1 MKNLTAESSN
11 VIVGEITGVSGVKG
25 WVKVFSHTEPRINIV
40 KYNPWLIASHKEAA
54 SKEINWKAV
63 KVLNGRS
70 QGKTIVAQIEG
81 VIDRDQAH
89 SMIGTQIAI
98 KSEQLKVLSNNDYYW
113 RDLEGLDVIN
123 IKGERLG
130 RVSHLIETGA
140 NDVLV
145 VKLTPELAKEQKIK
159 EMMIPYLMGDVV
171 KKVDLEANQLEVDWD
186 DEYI

>member
-1 MKNLTAESSN
+1 MSNLSSDSN
-11 VIVGEITGVSGVKG
+11 EVIVGEITGVSGVKG
-25 WVKVFSHTEPRINIV
+25 WVKVFSHTQPRVNIV
-40 KYNPWLIASHKEAA
+40 KYNPWLIANNKEAA
-54 SKEINWKAV
+54 SKEPNWKSV

-81 VIDRDQAH
+81 VTDREQAH
-89 SMIGTQIAI
+89 SMIGTKIAI
-98 KSEQLKVLSNNDYYW
+98 KKEQLKELSHNDFYW

-123 IKGERLG
+123 IKGELLG
-130 RVSHLIETGA
+130 QVSHLIETGA

-145 VKLTPELAKEQKIK
+145 VKLTPELAKGQKIK